1 MSKKVL
7 VVDDEMILNMT
18 STKLL
23 SENGYTPEA
32 VTSGQ
37 QCLDKL
43 EGGYTP
49 DIILMDIDLGKGKM
63 DGTETTGRIYR
74 RFDIPVVLHSAH
86 TDRATLEK
94 TKEMTKYGYVHKTPG
109 NTEFLLATLEMAMH
123 LHSTE
128 KKLRQSEQFFGDVF
142 DSIEDG
148 ICVLDMDLTVIRVN
162 NVMEEW
168 YTGPLP
174 LGGKKCHNAFHSRKE
189 PCPDCPSLRVI
200 ESGNAQRHADVHVAK
215 LDVGWAEIYCYP
227 IRESGTEK
235 VIGVV
240 EFFRDIT
247 KQKVAEEALRASEE
261 QYRNLSSHLQKVR
274 EEQNAHLAREIHDD
288 FGQSL
293 TALKMN
299 MSILQQDVQAIGGS
313 RGVGELETTIRDIN
327 KILDETV
334 GKTRKLT
341 QELRPSVLDT
351 EGIIESL
358 GWQVKEFEKRFGIS
372 ANFSTN
378 IEEFQFDDGRSLAV
392 FRIVQ
397 EALTNTARHS
407 GATHV
412 DVQITGMEDMM
423 RIEVQDNGSGFA
435 YPFLEDVDSFGIL
448 GMRERADFID
458 GDLTI
463 ESSEGKG
470 TKVVLQFPIPEAS

>member
-1 MSKKVL
+1 MNQKVL
-7 VVDDEMILNMT
+7 IVDDEMILNMT
-18 STKLL
+18 SKKLL
-23 SENGYTPEA
+23 AANGYAPEA
-32 VTSGQ
+32 VTSGE

-63 DGTETTGRIYR
+63 DGTETTKQIYR
-74 RFDIPVVLHSAH
+74 KFDIPVVLHSAH
-86 TDRATLEK
+86 TDRSTLER

-128 KKLRQSEQFFGDVF
+128 KKLRQSEQFLGDVF

-168 YTGPLP
+168 YTGILP
-174 LGGKKCHNAFHSRKE
+174 LGGKKCHKAFHGKDQV
-189 PCPDCPSLRVI
+189 CPNCPSLRVI
-200 ESGNAQRHADVHVAK
+200 EEGTMERWAEVHVPN

-227 IRESGTEK
+227 MRESGTEK

-240 EFFRDIT
+240 EYFRDIT

-288 FGQSL
+288 LGQSL

-299 MSILQQDVQAIGGS
+299 MSILQQDVQSIGGS
-313 RGVGELETTIRDIN
+313 RGAGELETTIRDIN
-327 KILDETV
+327 KILDEAV

-412 DVQITGMEDMM
+412 DVQITGMEDVM
-423 RIEVQDNGSGFA
+423 RIEVQDNGIGFA
-435 YPFLEDVDSFGIL
+435 HPSLEDVDSFGIL
-448 GMRERADFID
+448 GMKERADFID

-470 TKVVLQFPIPEAS
+470 TRVVLQFPIPEAS